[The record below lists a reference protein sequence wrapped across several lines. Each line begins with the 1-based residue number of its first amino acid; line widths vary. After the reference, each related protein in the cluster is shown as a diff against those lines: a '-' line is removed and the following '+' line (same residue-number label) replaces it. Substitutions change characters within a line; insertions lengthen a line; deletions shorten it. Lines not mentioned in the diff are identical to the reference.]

1 MRIVVFTK
9 RLPTGNECII
19 GAAALDFGI
28 AITPE
33 QLKKLENKGISCTT
47 ILGINAIHNG
57 KVNEIVDKLVE
68 NGHLGVVLEP
78 NR

>member
-9 RLPTGNECII
+9 KLPTGHECII
-19 GAAALDFGI
+19 GAAGLEFGL
-28 AITPE
+28 AFTPE
-33 QLKKLENKGISCTT
+33 QLKKLEAKGISCTT

-68 NGHLGVVLEP
+68 NGSLGVVLEP